1 MRDAR
6 IQALP
11 GASSVCAYAL
21 PIAPGNTVVPHLHF
35 ALSPMDSPILR
46 GFTLLLLLQLAGEAV
61 SRGLSLPIAGPIVG
75 FVLAAIALWAV
86 PLLREPLKA
95 AAGAL
100 LPHLSLL
107 FVPAGV
113 GVVLYLKELRQ
124 DGLAIIVAILVS
136 TWIGLATTAWV
147 GEKLLPK
154 SPKTTAGAGDTD
166 ESRS

>member
-1 MRDAR
+1 
-6 IQALP
+6 
-11 GASSVCAYAL
+11 
-21 PIAPGNTVVPHLHF
+21 
-35 ALSPMDSPILR
+35 MDSPILR
-46 GFTLLLLLQLAGEAV
+46 GFTLLLLLQVAGEAI

-75 FVLAAIALWAV
+75 FVLALVALQTL
-86 PLLREPLKA
+86 PLLRVPLAA

-113 GVVLYLKELRQ
+113 GVVLYLNELRQ
-124 DGLAIIVAILVS
+124 DGLAIVVAILLS

-154 SPKTTAGAGDTD
+154 KPNDDAATGEHKDSP
-166 ESRS
+166 